1 MIVPSDI
8 RRAFE
13 FSETYVTQIEQRV
26 RDIVLSY
33 CEREGYA
40 YVGRRKN
47 LDSLSEKL
55 ESGRYNGWSDVDDLF
70 GCTIVVPNLEREK
83 TVLEYLHARFKCV
96 ELRAR
101 GKTRKSP
108 DSFRF
113 DATRFIGT
121 LVFDTGTAP
130 HPALTSLS
138 FEVQIRSAF
147 EHAWSVSM
155 HGLTYKTDEID
166 WKRKRVAAQIKAMVE
181 QLDQLIVSFETA
193 ASPVIESPWPETDFL
208 KAIHEKFHRLNVAK
222 AFPEESVPSSWSR
235 FSENL
240 YALMQASRAWPR
252 NFDDRLPYVTE
263 CLDSI
268 ETGISNLK
276 DFPRSISLH
285 QLVLGILWDAKK
297 LQPDLRG
304 FTAVITSEL
313 EALFPSLRSCN
324 TRFDFANVTN

>member
-1 MIVPSDI
+1 M
-8 RRAFE
+8 
-13 FSETYVTQIEQRV
+13 
-26 RDIVLSY
+26 
-33 CEREGYA
+33 
-40 YVGRRKN
+40 
-47 LDSLSEKL
+47 
-55 ESGRYNGWSDVDDLF
+55 
-70 GCTIVVPNLEREK
+70 
-83 TVLEYLHARFKCV
+83 
-96 ELRAR
+96 
-101 GKTRKSP
+101 TRKSP

-113 DATRFIGT
+113 DATRFIGS
-121 LVFDTGTAP
+121 LAFDPGTVP
-130 HPALTSLS
+130 HPALAALS
-138 FEVQIRSAF
+138 FEIQIRSAF

-166 WKRKRVAAQIKAMVE
+166 WKRKRIASQIKAMVE

-193 ASPVIESPWPETDFL
+193 ASPVIESPWPETDYL
-208 KAIHEKFHRLNVAK
+208 KAIHEKFRSLTDAK
-222 AFPEESVPSSWSR
+222 AFPQETIPSSWSR

-240 YALMQASRAWPR
+240 YSLLQASRAWPR
-252 NFDDRLPYVTE
+252 NFEDRLPYVTE

-304 FTAVITSEL
+304 FAAVITSEL

-324 TRFDFANVTN
+324 TRFDFANVTY